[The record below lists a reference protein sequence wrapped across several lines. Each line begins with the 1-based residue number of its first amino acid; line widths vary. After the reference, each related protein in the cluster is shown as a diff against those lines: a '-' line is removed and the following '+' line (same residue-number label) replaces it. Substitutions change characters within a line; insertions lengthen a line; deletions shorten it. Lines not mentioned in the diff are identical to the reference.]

1 MVRYVLR
8 LEADDFSH
16 IMGGSA
22 EGGCDSGGLNEKSL
36 GAILD
41 GRDGNAD
48 PCCNAIDGVCDGVA
62 AAVVAHGSPLDG
74 VLLVFEPFQ
83 SNRLLE

>member
-1 MVRYVLR
+1 
-8 LEADDFSH
+8 
-16 IMGGSA
+16 MGGGA
-22 EGGCDSGGLNEKSL
+22 EGGCDNGALNEKSL

-41 GRDGNAD
+41 GRDGNAGRGTGVAD
-48 PCCNAIDGVCDGVA
+48 PCCNAIERVCDGVA
-62 AAVVAHGSPLDG
+62 AVVVAHGSPLDG